1 MNEVSDRST
10 AVTGTAEA
18 NATVVIKNGSLQL
31 AAGKADAK
39 GNYSISITKQKAG
52 STLSVTAGNTAGVSP
67 AVTVTVQDKTAPVTP
82 KVNAVSNQDTVVT
95 GSTEAGAEVHVKID
109 KK

>member
-1 MNEVSDRST
+1 M
-10 AVTGTAEA
+10 
-18 NATVVIKNGSLQL
+18 
-31 AAGKADAK
+31 
-39 GNYSISITKQKAG
+39 
-52 STLSVTAGNTAGVSP
+52 
-67 AVTVTVQDKTAPVTP
+67 QDKTAPVTP